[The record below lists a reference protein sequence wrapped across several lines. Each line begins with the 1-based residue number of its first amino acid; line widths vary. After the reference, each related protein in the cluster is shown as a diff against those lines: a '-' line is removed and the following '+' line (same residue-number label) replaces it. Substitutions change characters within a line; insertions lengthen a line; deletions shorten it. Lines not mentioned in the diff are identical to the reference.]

1 MKGIDVSQW
10 QGAIDWAK
18 VKAAGVEFALIRAGL
33 RGYAPEGRLA
43 EDARFRENA
52 EGAIAAGIP
61 VGVYFFSQ
69 ATTPEEGRE
78 EARYCLKLTGPY
90 KLDFPVYI
98 DSEYANAQQTGRAD
112 GLTKEARTAA
122 VVAFC
127 DEVEAAGYYAGIYAS
142 ESWFAQKLGDVSRFD
157 KWIAKWDGK
166 PTAAHGIWQH
176 SNAGRVNG
184 ISTPVD
190 LDEAY
195 KDYPTIIQG
204 AGLNQPKDEAAQ
216 LREQVSALQKEVLQL
231 TASLQQA
238 EAEKQNLVSGIQA
251 LVDEYTNTP
260 Q

>member
-18 VKAAGVEFALIRAGL
+18 VKSSGVEFAIIRAGF
-33 RGYAPEGRLA
+33 RGYAAAGKLA
-43 EDARFRENA
+43 EDPRFRENIQ
-52 EGAIAAGIP
+52 GAAAVGIP

-78 EARYCLKLTGPY
+78 EARYCLELVRPY
-90 KLDFPVYI
+90 KLDFPVFI

-122 VVAFC
+122 VAAFC
-127 DEVEAAGYYAGIYAS
+127 DDVEAAGYYVGIYAS
-142 ESWFAQKLGDVSRFD
+142 DGWFAQQLGDVSRYD
-157 KWIAKWDGK
+157 RWIAKWDGK
-166 PTAAHGIWQH
+166 PTAAHGIWQY
-176 SNAGRVNG
+176 SNTGRVNG
-184 ISTPVD
+184 IATDVD

-195 KDYPTIIQG
+195 KDYPTIIQR
-204 AGLNQPKDEAAQ
+204 AGLNQPRVEVAQ
-216 LREQVSALQKEVLQL
+216 LREQVAALQKEVLQL

-238 EAEKQNLVSGIQA
+238 EAEKQNLASGIQA

>member
-10 QGAIDWAK
+10 QGTIDWSK
-18 VKAAGVEFALIRAGL
+18 VKAAGVEFAIIRAGL
-33 RGYAPEGRLA
+33 RGYAAAGNLA
-43 EDARFRENA
+43 EDTCFRENIQ
-52 EGAIAAGIP
+52 GATAAGIP
-61 VGVYFFSQ
+61 VGVYFLSQ
-69 ATTPEEGRE
+69 ALTPEEGRE
-78 EARYCLKLTGPY
+78 EARFCLDLVRPY

-98 DSEYANAQQTGRAD
+98 DSEYANTEQTGRAD
-112 GLTKEARTAA
+112 GLSKEARTAA
-122 VVAFC
+122 VMAFC
-127 DEVEAAGYYAGIYAS
+127 AEVEAAGYYVGIYAS

-176 SNAGRVNG
+176 SNTGRVNG

-195 KDYPTIIQG
+195 KDYPTIIQE

-216 LREQVSALQKEVLQL
+216 LREQVEALQKEVLQM
-231 TASLQQA
+231 TASLQQVK
-238 EAEKQNLVSGIQA
+238 AEKENILRRLRELVE
-251 LVDEYTNTP
+251 EY

>member
-10 QGAIDWAK
+10 QGEINWAA

-78 EARYCLKLTGPY
+78 EARYCLKLVRPY
-90 KLDFPVYI
+90 RLDFPVYI
-98 DSEYANAQQTGRAD
+98 DSEYANTQRTGRAD
-112 GLTKEARTAA
+112 GLSQEARTAA
-122 VVAFC
+122 VTAFC
-127 DEVEAAGYYAGIYAS
+127 QEVEGAGYYAGIYAS
-142 ESWFAQKLGDVSRFD
+142 ESWFARQLGEVSRYD
-157 KWIAKWDGK
+157 RWVANWTGK
-166 PTAAHGIWQH
+166 PNLPHGIWQY
-176 SNAGRVNG
+176 SSAGRVDG
-184 ISTPVD
+184 IAAPVD
-190 LDEAY
+190 LDEAH

-204 AGLNQPKDEAAQ
+204 AGLNQPRDEAAQ
-216 LREQVSALQKEVLQL
+216 LREQVDALQKQVLQL

-238 EAEKQNLVSGIQA
+238 MAEKENILRRLRELVE
-251 LVDEYTNTP
+251 EYEE
-260 Q
+260 